1 MPSIFETE
9 KELADAERLRQAES
23 DAAAF
28 RAEVS
33 SVIESQQMQISVLER
48 QAQQLANEAA
58 AEQRYSSA
66 LLANDKSSML
76 ARAQREHGA
85 LSLSLEQEGRRA
97 LNLASRLDAADTG
110 MRELRDRVT
119 RLDSARLELSK
130 VRTGPM
136 AAKTRRALSASD
148 DATAA
153 AGKLREE
160 IDSLR
165 KERLVFLTKMRDIEL
180 QLSEQQAVNAECEG
194 GIRIAAS
201 RRESA
206 LSHARHIE
214 GAAERRSRMRTVQR
228 QQMES
233 QLQAVEVQARQ
244 ARARMR
250 EKMAASSNAAT
261 SGAAALHKARIAHH
275 AWPPSIDRDGLL
287 AQLPQPRSLP
297 ETVEVLAAILGCAP
311 DLEAICE
318 QLSAEEREQAERM
331 NALELQRREL
341 GATEE
346 RNERMRRELL
356 TLESTGGGDSAEHHT
371 LREQLTEMQ
380 AQVHP
385 QTRIDRA
392 SLMTRLLTES

>member
-1 MPSIFETE
+1 MTRT
-9 KELADAERLRQAES
+9 A
-23 DAAAF
+23 
-28 RAEVS
+28 V
-33 SVIESQQMQISVLER
+33 QQCF
-48 QAQQLANEAA
+48 ACH
-58 AEQRYSSA
+58 
-66 LLANDKSSML
+66 KSSML

-214 GAAERRSRMRTVQR
+214 GAAERTLSHAPAE
-228 QQMES
+228 QQMEGNCK
-233 QLQAVEVQARQ
+233 QLVQ
-244 ARARMR
+244 
-250 EKMAASSNAAT
+250 S
-261 SGAAALHKARIAHH
+261 
-275 AWPPSIDRDGLL
+275 
-287 AQLPQPRSLP
+287 
-297 ETVEVLAAILGCAP
+297 AP
-311 DLEAICE
+311 GSRKDA
-318 QLSAEEREQAERM
+318 
-331 NALELQRREL
+331 
-341 GATEE
+341 
-346 RNERMRRELL
+346 
-356 TLESTGGGDSAEHHT
+356 
-371 LREQLTEMQ
+371 
-380 AQVHP
+380 
-385 QTRIDRA
+385 
-392 SLMTRLLTES
+392 

>member
-201 RRESA
+201 RRE
-206 LSHARHIE
+206 
-214 GAAERRSRMRTVQR
+214 
-228 QQMES
+228 
-233 QLQAVEVQARQ
+233 
-244 ARARMR
+244 
-250 EKMAASSNAAT
+250 
-261 SGAAALHKARIAHH
+261 
-275 AWPPSIDRDGLL
+275 
-287 AQLPQPRSLP
+287 
-297 ETVEVLAAILGCAP
+297 
-311 DLEAICE
+311 
-318 QLSAEEREQAERM
+318 
-331 NALELQRREL
+331 
-341 GATEE
+341 
-346 RNERMRRELL
+346 
-356 TLESTGGGDSAEHHT
+356 
-371 LREQLTEMQ
+371 
-380 AQVHP
+380 
-385 QTRIDRA
+385 
-392 SLMTRLLTES
+392 